1 MITTDKVI
9 QYAQRYDLKYEQAL
23 DILQK
28 EEEDEQK
35 KEQAIEAAED
45 WGKF

>member
-1 MITTDKVI
+1 MLCNYRKEQIMITTDKVN

-35 KEQAIEAAED
+35 KE
-45 WGKF
+45 